1 MDFIAT
7 DLSFQVLFGVLLVDV
22 LLSGDNAIVI
32 ALVCRSL
39 PKTAQAKVMW
49 IGILGAFL
57 ARLLMTSIAV
67 FVMALPLIKI
77 IGGLLL
83 LKISVD
89 LILDNVKLGRS
100 AEHAV
105 DVAPQSTVWA
115 AARTIIVADV
125 VMSLDNVLALSAVTD
140 NHFGMLIVGLV
151 LSIPILMFG
160 SIYIARAL
168 DRFPLLLWLG
178 AAILGGVAGGMLI
191 EDALLDPYLP
201 RGTEWLHYAACVVA
215 ALLVVAVSYALLR
228 KRMRIRS
235 QTKSVSLN

>member
-1 MDFIAT
+1 MDITSIAQ
-7 DLSFQVLFGVLLVDV
+7 SFQVILGVLLVDI

-39 PKTAQAKVMW
+39 PKSAQAKVMW
-49 IGILGAFL
+49 IGISGAFL

-67 FVMALPLIKI
+67 LVMEIPLIKI

-89 LILDNVKLGRS
+89 LIVDNVKSESGH
-100 AEHAV
+100 APAV
-105 DVAPQSTVWA
+105 DLAPQATMWA

-140 NHFGMLIVGLV
+140 NHFGMLIFGLV

-168 DRFPLLLWLG
+168 DRFPILLWVG
-178 AAILGGVAGGMLI
+178 AALLGGVAGPMLI
-191 EDALLDPYLP
+191 EDVVLSPYLP
-201 RGTEWLHYAACVVA
+201 PDNPWLHYGASAAAAVCVV
-215 ALLVVAVSYALLR
+215 LISRVILNR
-228 KRMRIRS
+228 RS
-235 QTKSVSLN
+235 QRID